1 MTTLRLVSAAATQDN
16 PSIQELGAALSSS
29 ASAAL
34 IVQTYCNQILQQPD
48 IEIPASVINKLPPI
62 KKYLE
67 DAKAHGNNYL
77 KNIQPNM
84 IKVVTDVGGYSQQF
98 TNFYNLIDDRLN
110 DWKGGDKSA
119 KEDAMALLQQLQ
131 NALDDKKKSVIVVS
145 KDLNNFITDINQDI
159 SNFHTASIKADT
171 IIGGDQGSLASL
183 DSAISKIDTT
193 ISVAIAGIA
202 ISGLVTVG
210 GGLLVAVGSIANFV
224 TAGTST
230 PVIVAGVA
238 LVVVGVAGVTASSI
252 VLKNTL
258 EAKSKLLQQ
267 KAELNANLI
276 FLKNFKSTIGTL
288 ETSASLASSQLG
300 SMSNAWVTLG
310 NNMGNVIQALDNART
325 YSELTITVQAYLN
338 TANTQWMTVQKNV
351 QILQEQMAGVKTTV
365 LKDSQGNLGMLD
377 SNALGKLISA

>member
-1 MTTLRLVSAAATQDN
+1 
-16 PSIQELGAALSSS
+16 
-29 ASAAL
+29 
-34 IVQTYCNQILQQPD
+34 
-48 IEIPASVINKLPPI
+48 
-62 KKYLE
+62 
-67 DAKAHGNNYL
+67 
-77 KNIQPNM
+77 
-84 IKVVTDVGGYSQQF
+84 VGGYSQQF